1 METFLCIS
9 RKKQERLSDC
19 LRSCSTWRVAR
30 GRPRAVRWDGDGAEP
45 GPPRRPGARQL
56 RAMLARPG
64 HRAGATDAAA
74 APRGTHGC
82 VQRVM
87 LDPGNGPGLCIY
99 CAFKSLF
106 RVHFLLL
113 ILKKKARCRT
123 ARRRP
128 RVPCPPRVLPAALSL
143 GLDFPSR
150 GLGRARGPRAGAA
163 PRGRVCRG
171 QRRCPHSGEAASRRG
186 SRPAS
191 ASLSGARPSMQSN

>member
-1 METFLCIS
+1 METFPCIS
-9 RKKQERLSDC
+9 RKNRNASRTVC
-19 LRSCSTWRVAR
+19 GPAAR
-30 GRPRAVRWDGDGAEP
+30 GVWPAAGLARSGGTVTALSRARPAAQGRGSS
-45 GPPRRPGARQL
+45 
-56 RAMLARPG
+56 AMLARPG

-106 RVHFLLL
+106 RVHFFLFIFL
-113 ILKKKARCRT
+113 KKARCRT

-171 QRRCPHSGEAASRRG
+171 QRRCPHSGEAASRRR